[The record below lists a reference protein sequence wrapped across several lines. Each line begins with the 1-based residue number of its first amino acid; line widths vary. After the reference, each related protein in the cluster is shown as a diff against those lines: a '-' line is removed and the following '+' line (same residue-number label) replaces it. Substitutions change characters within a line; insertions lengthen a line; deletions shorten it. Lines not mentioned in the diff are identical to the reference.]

1 MSEVKINDATT
12 VAPSAGSIN
21 FDDPPIEV
29 INNRDLV
36 YHQLCLVDEF
46 DTVEGKPFHVNG
58 THLGVFKYQDK
69 FYAVDNRCP
78 HMGYPMSQGSVRDGV
93 LICHWHHW
101 EFDLKSG
108 GCFQAFG
115 DDLKAFPVEV
125 RQDGYIYVGLAP
137 GERQAA
143 KRRVIEH
150 GKRALERGLKD
161 RSTFFIAKAVT
172 ALRDAGAN
180 LSEIIQQGLY
190 YGTNKSSDGWSSG
203 VTILTLAANMW
214 NNVDEK
220 DHNLFLVHALSQIS
234 RRTTGSSRP
243 YRSAFPKN
251 SQDHDLQT
259 LKRWFRYF
267 VDKRHNGAAER
278 ILLTLNDR
286 GYTKSTIADFVFAA
300 ATDYYFTG
308 DGHAVDFANKM
319 FEALDYVEWEGAHE
333 MLRPIIIDLTGRTRH
348 EETSRWADAVPVLEP
363 IFTRLDE
370 IWQENQSNQSELD
383 ISAFTTTLLG
393 DDFVPVVA
401 KIETKLRQGVEPTDI
416 CRAMTYASAI
426 RTARFHLKN
435 EGDWH
440 DVANIYSYSH
450 GLYRAFQ
457 YAPSKELVRGIF
469 HGAVFLC
476 YLRWLNM
483 PSARIPKHGQ
493 RLDETFD
500 TPKQMLNRLQEFAD
514 FQKVYEAEI
523 LVSQYLEEGHDA
535 KQLQKTLA
543 HILLRE
549 DAELHMFQVLEVA
562 YQHFAITSD
571 DEEKR
576 MHLLAAT
583 RYITAQKL
591 MKNILWSTENAERL
605 ARGELLSERDDDD

>member
-1 MSEVKINDATT
+1 MSISPRTSQKT
-12 VAPSAGSIN
+12 PAGSIHYE
-21 FDDPPIEV
+21 DLPTADVTDEA
-29 INNRDLV
+29 DLV
-36 YHQLCLVDEF
+36 YYQLCPADSFE
-46 DTVEGKPFHVNG
+46 DGEGKPFHVDG
-58 THLGVFKYQDK
+58 THLATFKYQDK

-78 HMGYPMSQGSVRDGV
+78 HMGYPMSEGSVRDGV

-108 GCFQAFG
+108 GCFLEFG
-115 DDLKAFPVEV
+115 DDLKSFPVTV
-125 RQDGYIYVGLAP
+125 RDDGYLYVGLAR
-137 GERQAA
+137 GERDAA
-143 KRRVIEH
+143 KRRVIDR

-161 RSTFFIAKAVT
+161 RSSFFIAKAVT
-172 ALRDAGAN
+172 ALTDAEATPQ
-180 LSEIIQQGLY
+180 EIIQQGIH
-190 YGTNKSSDGWSSG
+190 YGAHKSSEGWSSG
-203 VTILTLAANMW
+203 VAILTLAANLW
-214 NNVDEK
+214 DEVAPK
-220 DHNLFLVHALSQIS
+220 DHNLFLVHGLVQIS

-243 YRSAFPKN
+243 YRAPFPRMTEE
-251 SQDHDLQT
+251 HDLTT

-267 VDKRHNGAAER
+267 IDKRDSGAAER

-286 GYTKSTIADFVFAA
+286 GYGKSVMADFVFTA
-300 ATDYYFTG
+300 ATDFYFTG
-308 DGHAVDFANKM
+308 DGHALDFANKM

-333 MLRPIIIDLTGRTRH
+333 ILRPIVVDLVSRTRH
-348 EETSRWADAVPVLEP
+348 EETSRWADSVPVLEP

-370 IWQENQSNQSELD
+370 IWKENQANEAELD
-383 ISAFTTTLLG
+383 ISEFTQTMLG
-393 DDFVPVVA
+393 DDFAPIVA
-401 KIETKLRQGVEPTDI
+401 EIEEKLRAGVKPTDI

-440 DVANIYSYSH
+440 DVANIYSYAH
-450 GLYRAFQ
+450 ALYCTFQ
-457 YAPSKELVRGIF
+457 YAPSAELLRGIF
-469 HGAVFLC
+469 HGAVFLN

-483 PSARIPKHGQ
+483 PAARIPRPGQ
-493 RLDETFD
+493 RLDENYD
-500 TPKQMLNRLQEFAD
+500 SVNAMLDRLQEFAD

-523 LVSQYLEEGHDA
+523 LVNQYLEEGHDIDA
-535 KQLQKTLA
+535 LKCALA

-562 YQHFAITSD
+562 FRHYALTD
-571 DEEKR
+571 DTEEKR

-605 ARGELLSERDDDD
+605 ARGELLSEREDDN